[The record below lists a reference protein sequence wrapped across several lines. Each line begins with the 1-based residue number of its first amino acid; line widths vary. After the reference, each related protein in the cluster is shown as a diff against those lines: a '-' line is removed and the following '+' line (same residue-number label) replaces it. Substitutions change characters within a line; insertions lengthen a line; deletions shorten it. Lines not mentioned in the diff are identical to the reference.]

1 MEYMAPLRVRPRYYL
16 KDYLK
21 DRLTIFAMTVV
32 NVDVTWKDPFESIL
46 IKSPE
51 DWTSLPK

>member
-1 MEYMAPLRVRPRYYL
+1 MAPLRVRPRYYL